1 MLLRTH
7 QWDRQRS
14 LSQDSFARLQGH
26 IAALTRELQDG
37 ILIQLLRLYLQPG
50 AIIVGPWGKPVRS
63 SNVVDYYKYCRHEN
77 LLPDVSIMLALSKK
91 WLEHA
96 KRILYCDNLWITMDG
111 PFDGMTPAFFKR
123 WHPED
128 LRLLPLV
135 LLSLNRKCWR
145 ADNPD
150 ASVAPVSIR
159 MRGEHEKHCQCTSC
173 YIYNI
178 WAYWPVKL
186 ADISDPNNGDGPFY
200 ILPDPAEGVEVL
212 QNRLPLEVNV
222 VAPRRFHG
230 RPAQSQKLLLREYD
244 RDFLQRMILDYWIY

>member
-1 MLLRTH
+1 MNHGKENRMLLRAH
-7 QWDRQRS
+7 QRDRQRS

-26 IAALTRELQDG
+26 IAALPRELQDE

-50 AIIVGPWGKPVRS
+50 AIILGPWGKLVRS
-63 SNVVDYYKYCRHEN
+63 SNVVDYYRYCRHEN
-77 LLPDVSIMLALSKK
+77 LLPDVSIMLGLSKK

-96 KRILYCDNLWITMDG
+96 KGILYCNNLWIITDG
-111 PFDGMTPAFFKR
+111 HFDGMTPAFFKR

-159 MRGEHEKHCQCTSC
+159 MRGEHGIHCPCSSC
-173 YIYNI
+173 YVYDI
-178 WAYWPVKL
+178 WAYRPVKL
-186 ADISDPNNGDGPFY
+186 ADIKANSWASCTVSETPSPWIWPRFSTENDPW
-200 ILPDPAEGVEVL
+200 L
-212 QNRLPLEVNV
+212 LE
-222 VAPRRFHG
+222 
-230 RPAQSQKLLLREYD
+230 LLR
-244 RDFLQRMILDYWIY
+244 FLNKKSNSWSG